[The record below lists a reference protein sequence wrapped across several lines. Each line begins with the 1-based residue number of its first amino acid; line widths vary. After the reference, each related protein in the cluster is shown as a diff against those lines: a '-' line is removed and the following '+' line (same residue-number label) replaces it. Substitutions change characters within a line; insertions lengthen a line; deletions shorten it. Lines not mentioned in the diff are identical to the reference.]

1 MRLIE
6 IGIILI
12 VILMIFGVVLSSV
25 EDTSQKII
33 RTQEIN
39 NMEKLTTEIL
49 DNLIN
54 NPGVPENWNEY
65 DRGTPGLAIVN
76 EEGQTVPNSVS
87 YAKFIALGKNYDKMV
102 YENLFNSKIKSSIEL
117 NPQKSSISSV
127 KIGDIEEG
135 NGIFSVN
142 RLVKCDFYKS
152 YVIKD
157 FQNEGKCER
166 HHSQK
171 DHSCNYFKV
180 FPGNFKKSDYYLLV
194 DDNEEYDLNYIVD
207 TTRVVKER
215 YWEKVGSKEVYLNDR
230 IFFYDDD
237 SAVAFVHLDKPHP
250 KAVIICVPKDFD
262 KSFLD
267 YDYFRTNEC
276 ELRLTAWY

>member
-215 YWEKVGSKEVYLNDR
+215 YWEKVGSKEVYLNDK

>member
-39 NMEKLTTEIL
+39 NMEKLTSEIL

-54 NPGVPENWNEY
+54 NPRVPENWNEY

-180 FPGNFKKSDYYLLV
+180 FPGNFKKSDYYVLV
-194 DDNEEYDLNYIVD
+194 DDNEEYDLNYSVD

-215 YWEKVGSKEVYLNDR
+215 YWEKVGSKEVYLNDK